1 MELFDALNEKHCSFI
16 GKQHLF
22 FVGTAGVE
30 GRVNVSPKGMD
41 SLRVVDNNT
50 LRWLNLTGSGNETAA
65 HVLENERMTI
75 MLCSF
80 EKQPLILRIY
90 GPATIV
96 SKGDDRWTELAKDF
110 PEYRGARQ
118 IFELNID
125 LVQTSCGYAIPY
137 YDYLGERDTLN
148 KWVDKKTDSELEE
161 YRQQKNSKSLDGKA
175 TDI

>member
-1 MELFDALNEKHCSFI
+1 MELFDALNDKHCSFI
-16 GKQHLF
+16 EEQHLF
-22 FVGTAGVE
+22 FVGTAGAE
-30 GRVNVSPKGMD
+30 GKVNVSPKGMD

-90 GPATIV
+90 GPASIV
-96 SKGDDRWTELAKDF
+96 SKGDDGWAELAKDF

-118 IFELNID
+118 VFELNID